1 MSGGEQEISLVGN
14 LGGTHCWDQVPKI
27 RVCKFRWCGFVGMG
41 RQLQTLDLVFIIT
54 GAGCWSERTIVHEFI
69 HAFGFHHEQV
79 RPDRDNY
86 VEIIYENIPGDKVNN
101 FNLFTGSLTYGV
113 QYDGFSVMHYGSKA
127 FSNYAFGNG
136 NTIESKVLVFELR
149 DHASIKSS
157 CF

>member
-1 MSGGEQEISLVGN
+1 M
-14 LGGTHCWDQVPKI
+14 H
-27 RVCKFRWCGFVGMG
+27 
-41 RQLQTLDLVFIIT
+41 
-54 GAGCWSERTIVHEFI
+54 
-69 HAFGFHHEQV
+69 
-79 RPDRDNY
+79 
-86 VEIIYENIPGDKVNN
+86 N

-136 NTIESKVLVFELR
+136 NTIESKVLVLELR